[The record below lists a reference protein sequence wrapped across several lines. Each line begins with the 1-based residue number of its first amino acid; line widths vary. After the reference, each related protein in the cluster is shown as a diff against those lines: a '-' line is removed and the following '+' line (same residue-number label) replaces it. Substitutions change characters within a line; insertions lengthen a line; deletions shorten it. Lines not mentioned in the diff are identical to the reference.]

1 MKLLP
6 LPRGLR
12 LVLHQQTCAI
22 WAPACHPDSPD
33 VGTAGSWPGRAGLG
47 WAVGGEGE
55 GPEQVRHRCSCP
67 SPCGFS
73 RATAG
78 AAQGPAGLP
87 AAGLLRCDGVP
98 VGRKGVVKLRFTP
111 LTPKNV

>member
-47 WAVGGEGE
+47 WAVGGEEE
-55 GPEQVRHRCSCP
+55 GPEQVPPFLHAR
-67 SPCGFS
+67 
-73 RATAG
+73 
-78 AAQGPAGLP
+78 GLHLT
-87 AAGLLRCDGVP
+87 GI
-98 VGRKGVVKLRFTP
+98 TP
-111 LTPKNV
+111 LLAQITHSNARPTRNHLAKTAFLSI